1 MITTRT
7 NETLQEGLYH
17 EWLNNLAMYQQE
29 LWHLEE
35 MLTGTGHRKEMHVDT
50 SIELDAL
57 HELIE
62 TQHKVIAELSE
73 EVLQK
78 MQQLKPMEG
87 SHEGVIA
94 FAEVL
99 RNNQLR
105 EKIRKAEHAVF
116 YLKYHVNKLLSIAS

>member
-35 MLTGTGHRKEMHVDT
+35 MLTGTGHGKRMRIDT
-50 SIELDAL
+50 SIELEAL
-57 HELIE
+57 YELME

-73 EVLQK
+73 EVLKK
-78 MQQLKPMEG
+78 MQQLKPAEG
-87 SHEGVIA
+87 NYQGVIA